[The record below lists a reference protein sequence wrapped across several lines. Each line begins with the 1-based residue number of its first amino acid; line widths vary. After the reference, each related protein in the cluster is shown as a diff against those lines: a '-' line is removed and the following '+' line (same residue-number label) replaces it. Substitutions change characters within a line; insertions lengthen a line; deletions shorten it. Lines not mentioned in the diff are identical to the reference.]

1 MCLPEPSNI
10 CLMLLGW
17 MSPKGSNTHARS
29 PLQKKTSKYTCQ
41 AVWQENIVKELE
53 KQGATQNSHWWQCGV
68 DYLLPDYLKHLQDLK
83 TRSLLPGWD
92 YTTTNT
98 RLFSRHTP
106 AKWILY
112 HPSQVSSQ
120 PCSAALPPIRCVHK
134 KVKQYLPL
142 SSKKYPFLDIA
153 AGGDSGE
160 DRKKRNMR
168 IIKMLNVFSFP
179 QKTSPKILQASDS
192 PECGKCNLLLIDVI
206 VFTRTFLY
214 SHRQYLE
221 KKPQTFWAGTTKK
234 QD

>member
-83 TRSLLPGWD
+83 TRSLLPGRD

-112 HPSQVSSQ
+112 HPCQVSSH

-160 DRKKRNMR
+160 DRKNETWESSRCWMSSLSRRKPVPKYCRHQ
-168 IIKMLNVFSFP
+168 ILLNVVNVTF
-179 QKTSPKILQASDS
+179 
-192 PECGKCNLLLIDVI
+192 CLLML
-206 VFTRTFLY
+206 
-214 SHRQYLE
+214 
-221 KKPQTFWAGTTKK
+221 
-234 QD
+234 